1 MNTKDT
7 KKIII
12 GNWKMNPQ
20 SKKEAETIF
29 AGISKLAK
37 TTKNTE
43 IIVCPPFPYLF
54 VKGKIKDKKIKLGAQ
69 DVFFEKEG
77 SYTGEIS
84 ASQLKDFG
92 VDYVLVGHS
101 ERRVLG
107 DTNEIVNKKILELLK
122 SKINPIFCLGESDRD
137 HNGFYLSFLKNQIES
152 GLAGI
157 NKNQVKNIII
167 AYEPIWA
174 IGSGATRVATHT
186 EFTEIRIYIK
196 RILSDMYGINT
207 ASEIK
212 IIYGGSVNASN
223 ADSFLTEGE
232 ADGLLV
238 GRDSLTAKKFG
249 DIIKISSK

>member
-1 MNTKDT
+1 MKDT

-20 SKKEAETIF
+20 SKKEAEVVF
-29 AGISKLAK
+29 AGISKIAK
-37 TTKNTE
+37 TIKSTE
-43 IIVCPPFPYLF
+43 IVICPPFPYLF
-54 VKGKIKDKKIKLGAQ
+54 IKGKIKDKKIKLGAQ

-77 SYTGEIS
+77 SYTGEVS
-84 ASQLKDFG
+84 ASQLKDFS

-101 ERRVLG
+101 ERRALG

-122 SKINPIFCLGESDRD
+122 SKITPVFCVGESDRD

-152 GLAGI
+152 GLAGV
-157 NKNQVKNIII
+157 NKTQIKSIII

-174 IGSGATRVATHT
+174 IGSSATRVATHS
-186 EFTEIRIYIK
+186 EFIEIRIYIK
-196 RILSDMYGINT
+196 KVLSDIYGVNV

-212 IIYGGSVNASN
+212 IIYGGSVNAAN
-223 ADSFLTEGE
+223 ANTFLREGE
-232 ADGLLV
+232 ASGLLV

-249 DIIKISSK
+249 DIIAITGK